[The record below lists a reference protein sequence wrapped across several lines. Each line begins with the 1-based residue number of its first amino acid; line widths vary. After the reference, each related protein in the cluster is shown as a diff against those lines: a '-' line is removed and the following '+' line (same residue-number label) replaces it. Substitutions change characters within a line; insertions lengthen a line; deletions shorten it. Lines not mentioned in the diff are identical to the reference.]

1 MLAMKNKKSS
11 QTNKYHLVPM
21 RDLEAGKLL
30 RELAKEDRR
39 TMGDTAALLIRK
51 EYAIRHPE
59 TSNNPITYSIS
70 DKNAHSNKL
79 P

>member
-1 MLAMKNKKSS
+1 MAKPKTYMIQVTDTKIEPLIKQLASE
-11 QTNKYHLVPM
+11 
-21 RDLEAGKLL
+21 DLRSIGNEVAW
-30 RELAKEDRR
+30 
-39 TMGDTAALLIRK
+39 LIRK